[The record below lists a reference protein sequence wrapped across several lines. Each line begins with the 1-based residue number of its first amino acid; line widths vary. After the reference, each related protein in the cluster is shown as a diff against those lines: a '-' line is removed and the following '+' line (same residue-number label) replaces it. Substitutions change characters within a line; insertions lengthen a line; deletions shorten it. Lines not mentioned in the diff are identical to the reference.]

1 IHTTYFGLDGQQTLE
16 PRLGLRW
23 NYTLGK
29 SLSLGFGTHSRIEA
43 LPVYLAEIP
52 LPNGGTDKLNSSL
65 PLQTATHYVIGHSW
79 RFNDSW
85 RWQIEAYYQNLQRVA
100 IVPETATAPE
110 ALSESAINFQGNFAN
125 IELVADGTGRNFG
138 IESTLE
144 KFFTNGWYA
153 LSATS
158 LFRSR
163 YTGRDGVERPTRFA
177 SDFVQTI
184 LFGKEWP
191 VGQSRENILGLNL
204 RLNWSGNFRE
214 APIDL
219 EASRQAGFTIRDF
232 SRNYEQSLPNYLRFD
247 IGIRF
252 RRNRE
257 NRSWV
262 LSLDI
267 QNLTNRNN
275 AFQLFYQPQ
284 TRNIAQVGQLG
295 FIPVLNYRLEFT
307 TRK

>member
-1 IHTTYFGLDGQQTLE
+1 
-16 PRLGLRW
+16 
-23 NYTLGK
+23 
-29 SLSLGFGTHSRIEA
+29 
-43 LPVYLAEIP
+43 
-52 LPNGGTDKLNSSL
+52 
-65 PLQTATHYVIGHSW
+65 
-79 RFNDSW
+79 
-85 RWQIEAYYQNLQRVA
+85 
-100 IVPETATAPE
+100 
-110 ALSESAINFQGNFAN
+110 
-125 IELVADGTGRNFG
+125 
-138 IESTLE
+138 
-144 KFFTNGWYA
+144 
-153 LSATS
+153 
-158 LFRSR
+158 
-163 YTGRDGVERPTRFA
+163 
-177 SDFVQTI
+177 
-184 LFGKEWP
+184 
-191 VGQSRENILGLNL
+191 
-204 RLNWSGNFRE
+204 
-214 APIDL
+214 L